1 MGANS
6 IDISQYRS
14 RIGAFTGKKLTTKTS
29 TISLRNKLKSSTV
42 LETFFI
48 LSYLLVL
55 STVTQTLLIISG
67 VELNPGPFSLG
78 KKYVIEIC
86 TFFKT
91 LLFLQIKLFFLN
103 F

>member
-14 RIGAFTGKKLTTKTS
+14 RIGTFSGKKLTCNIGKAT
-29 TISLRNKLKSSTV
+29 LENKLKTQSLMES
-42 LETFFI
+42 FII

-55 STVTQTLLIISG
+55 SNVTQKLLIISG

-78 KKYVIEIC
+78 KKYLININIFEELKY
-86 TFFKT
+86 F
-91 LLFLQIKLFFLN
+91 
-103 F
+103 

>member
-14 RIGAFTGKKLTTKTS
+14 RIGTFSTKKLVCKTGKS
-29 TISLRNKLKSSTV
+29 SMGNNLKSNGLMES
-42 LETFFI
+42 LII

-55 STVTQTLLIISG
+55 SNVTQKLLIISG

-78 KKYVIEIC
+78 KKHLINRLINILEKHLTI
-86 TFFKT
+86 
-91 LLFLQIKLFFLN
+91 N
-103 F
+103 